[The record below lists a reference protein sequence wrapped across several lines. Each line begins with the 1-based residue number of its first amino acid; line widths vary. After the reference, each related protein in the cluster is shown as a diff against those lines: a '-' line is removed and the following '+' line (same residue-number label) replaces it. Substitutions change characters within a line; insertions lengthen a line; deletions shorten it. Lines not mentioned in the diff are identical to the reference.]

1 MNELQK
7 LQLCHE
13 RKITFKQAFFYKGMS
28 DENVP
33 LKQLKDQEEF
43 SALVNWALHSL
54 VKDEDMIL
62 RVKEKGLIYQTMLHK
77 VDRKIRVGGITQI
90 YGTGAMKYDW
100 PDEIKYHSLFLGE
113 INASAKRADV
123 INDAI
128 TNRQVMMHQQAE
140 RPRDERQ
147 VEMPNAE
154 NPGSSS
160 TQDFMPIIPNIRL
173 RETEPNLW
181 EVVMTEEEKELI
193 AEFLEV

>member
-1 MNELQK
+1 MNDLQK

-13 RKITFKQAFFYKGMS
+13 RKITFKQAFFYKGIS

-33 LKQLKDQEEF
+33 LKQFKDKEEF

-54 VKDEDMIL
+54 FEDEDMIL
-62 RVKEKGLIYQTMLHK
+62 RLKEKGLIYQTILHK
-77 VDRKIRVGGITQI
+77 TGRKIRVGAIRQI

-113 INASAKRADV
+113 IKASVKRADV

-128 TNRQVMMHQQAE
+128 TNRQAMRHEQAE
-140 RPRDERQ
+140 RPRNERQ
-147 VEMPNAE
+147 VEMPSE
-154 NPGSSS
+154 ETPGSSS
-160 TQDFMPIIPNIRL
+160 MQDSLPTIPNIRL
-173 RETEPNLW
+173 RETETNLW

-193 AEFLEV
+193 AEFLEG

>member
-1 MNELQK
+1 MGELQK

-28 DENVP
+28 DENAP

-43 SALVNWALHSL
+43 SALVNWALHNL

-62 RVKEKGLIYQTMLHK
+62 RVKEKGFIYQTILHK
-77 VDRKIRVGGITQI
+77 TDRKIRVGRITQI

-100 PDEIKYHSLFLGE
+100 PDEIKYHSLSSGE
-113 INASAKRADV
+113 INASAKRANV
-123 INDAI
+123 INEAI

-154 NPGSSS
+154 TPGSSS
-160 TQDFMPIIPNIRL
+160 TQDFLPTIPNIRL

>member
-1 MNELQK
+1 MTDD
-7 LQLCHE
+7 E
-13 RKITFKQAFFYKGMS
+13 RFGEGMS
-28 DENVP
+28 DENKP

-62 RVKEKGLIYQTMLHK
+62 RVKEKGLTYQTILRK
-77 VDRKIRVGGITQI
+77 TDRKIRVGRITHI

-100 PDEIKYHSLFLGE
+100 PDEIKYHSLFLDE

-123 INDAI
+123 INEAI
-128 TNRQVMMHQQAE
+128 TSRQVMMHQQAE

-147 VEMPNAE
+147 VEVPNAE
-154 NPGSSS
+154 TPGSSS
-160 TQDFMPIIPNIRL
+160 AQDFLPTIPNIRL
-173 RETEPNLW
+173 RETETNLW